1 MTMEKVAILSNCM
14 KDFNEKAGKSVKH
27 AKQYLSEKLLVFFF
41 FIGLEME
48 KFAILKPWVN
58 I

>member
-1 MTMEKVAILSNCM
+1 MTMGKVAILSNCM

-48 KFAILKPWVN
+48 KFAILKP
-58 I
+58 